1 MLFHKNRRVHLC
13 YEDAY
18 YKVLRKNILKKYK
31 LKIQIVRDKVRTRQ
45 YEISIGKFYDKNS
58 IGIRD
63 NMKFVRIE
71 SLQF

>member
-1 MLFHKNRRVHLC
+1 MC

-45 YEISIGKFYDKNS
+45 YEISIGEFYDKNS

>member
-1 MLFHKNRRVHLC
+1 MC
-13 YEDAY
+13 YEDAC

-58 IGIRD
+58 MKTRMRD
-63 NMKFVRIE
+63 NMKFVKKE

>member
-1 MLFHKNRRVHLC
+1 MC

-45 YEISIGKFYDKNS
+45 YEISIGKFYDKNG

>member
-1 MLFHKNRRVHLC
+1 M
-13 YEDAY
+13 
-18 YKVLRKNILKKYK
+18 
-31 LKIQIVRDKVRTRQ
+31 KIQIVRDKVRTRQ

>member
-1 MLFHKNRRVHLC
+1 MC

-45 YEISIGKFYDKNS
+45 CEISIGKFYDKNS

>member
-1 MLFHKNRRVHLC
+1 MC

-18 YKVLRKNILKKYK
+18 YKGLRKNILKKYK

>member
-1 MLFHKNRRVHLC
+1 MC

-58 IGIRD
+58 IEIRD

>member
-1 MLFHKNRRVHLC
+1 MC

-45 YEISIGKFYDKNS
+45 YEILIGKFYDKNS